1 LPSGEDEQMGLK
13 RHSVVFL
20 TIVVAVCS
28 MAATAAFGASS
39 HFTKNGSPA
48 CTDTGKQ
55 LQCTAELAGLGGGDV
70 VATVNASGTA
80 TNITCVSP
88 GGNAAPGQ
96 NPTLP
101 VTAGG
106 QQTITNPKNGR
117 ASINVATTEP
127 TITAQQAGCPNN
139 NWQVT
144 YSDVSFTT
152 YTLTISQSGQTLYT
166 CSGSFAGGSQNGQTS
181 PATC

>member
-1 LPSGEDEQMGLK
+1 MTFK
-13 RHSVVFL
+13 RHSAAVFAISVL
-20 TIVVAVCS
+20 VMAL
-28 MAATAAFGASS
+28 AATAAFGASS
-39 HFTKNGSPA
+39 HFVKGGSPV
-48 CTDTGKQ
+48 CTDIGKQ

-70 VATVNASGTA
+70 VANVSANGSA

-96 NPTLP
+96 NPVLP
-101 VTAGG
+101 VSASGS
-106 QQTITNPKNGR
+106 QTITNPKNGR
-117 ASINVATTEP
+117 ASISVATDQP

-152 YTLTISQSGQTLYT
+152 YTLTISQSGSVLYT
-166 CSGSFAGGSQNGQTS
+166 CTGSFGSGSQNGQTS
-181 PATC
+181 TPSC